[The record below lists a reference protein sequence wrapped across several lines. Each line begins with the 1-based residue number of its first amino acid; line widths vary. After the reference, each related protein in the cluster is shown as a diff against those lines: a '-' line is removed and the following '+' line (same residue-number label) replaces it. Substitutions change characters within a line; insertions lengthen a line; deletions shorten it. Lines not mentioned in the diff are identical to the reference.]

1 MQRNENELFFQLAL
15 VLTPQIGPIIGK
27 TLLSYCGSID
37 QIFTES
43 KKSLLKIPGVG
54 HQIARDLVEK
64 KAFLRAEQE
73 IQFIEKNGIAPLFFL
88 DKDYPSRLR
97 QIPDAPIL
105 LFLRGAATLNTDR
118 VLSIVGTRKPR
129 PHSIHLVKQ
138 LLEEI
143 PSSNLLVVSGLA
155 YGVDIYA
162 HRTCV
167 ELDIPT
173 LGVLAHGLDRIYP
186 PDHRRIAQQMEM
198 QGGLLSEFPSQT
210 RPDRERFPMRN
221 RIIAG
226 LSDAMV
232 VVESKKRGGSM
243 ISAYLA
249 SDYHREVFTFP
260 ARPSDQY
267 AAGNNLLIKTH
278 RAQLIESA
286 TDLMEQ
292 LNWDKANLSQPQLSL
307 FTELSEMEK
316 RICEP
321 LKEKDRLHLDQL
333 THISQIP
340 LAKVAGILLELEFK
354 GIIRSLPGNQYALY

>member
-1 MQRNENELFFQLAL
+1 MQRNDDDLFFQLAL

-37 QIFTES
+37 QIFAAS

-54 HQIARDLVEK
+54 QQIAQEIVEK
-64 KAFLRAEQE
+64 KAFSRAEQE
-73 IQFIEKNGIAPLFFL
+73 FQFIEKNGIAPLFFL
-88 DKDYPSRLR
+88 DADYPTRL
-97 QIPDAPIL
+97 QHIPDAPIL
-105 LFLRGAATLNTDR
+105 LFLKGTTDLNSKR
-118 VLSIVGTRKPR
+118 VLSIVGTRKPK
-129 PHSIHLVKQ
+129 PYSNHLVRQ

-143 PSSNLLVVSGLA
+143 PSSDLLVVSGLA

-167 ELDIPT
+167 ELGIPT

-186 PDHRRIAQQMEM
+186 PDHRNIAKQMETK
-198 QGGLLSEFPSQT
+198 GGLLSEFPSQT

-232 VVESKKRGGSM
+232 VAESKRRGGSM

-260 ARPSDQY
+260 SRPNDQY

-278 RAQLIESA
+278 RASLIEN
-286 TDLMEQ
+286 TKDLIEQ
-292 LNWDKANLSQPQLSL
+292 MSWDQIQPKSPQLAL
-307 FTELSEMEK
+307 FTKLSESEK
-316 RICEP
+316 TLCTA
-321 LKEKDRLHLDQL
+321 LQNSDRLHLDQL
-333 THISQIP
+333 IAISQIP
-340 LAKVAGILLELEFK
+340 LTEAAGILLELEFK